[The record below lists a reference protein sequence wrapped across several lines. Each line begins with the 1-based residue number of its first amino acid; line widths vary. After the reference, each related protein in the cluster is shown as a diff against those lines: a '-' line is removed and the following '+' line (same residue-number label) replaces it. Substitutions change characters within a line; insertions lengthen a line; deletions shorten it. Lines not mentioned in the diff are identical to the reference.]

1 MPVTAAN
8 YYYYYTHC
16 CYYHPNDHHPN
27 HHHHHHYTDT
37 KTATYSRVTFDSLSI
52 NQCILCWCYTSGAQ
66 IPSARSPWR
75 LKFVRWRQ
83 MLVAPDCRTSFVS
96 PIWRPE
102 FWDGSQT
109 DFGKVCAPVVLQI
122 VLFTDLLNCPDCGS
136 LQSTLSPHPSSGL
149 TTIPSSMLHR

>member
-1 MPVTAAN
+1 MHSVLVL
-8 YYYYYTHC
+8 Y
-16 CYYHPNDHHPN
+16 
-27 HHHHHHYTDT
+27 
-37 KTATYSRVTFDSLSI
+37 
-52 NQCILCWCYTSGAQ
+52 QWCTNPKRQVAMA
-66 IPSARSPWR
+66 I
-75 LKFVRWRQ
+75 KVRT
-83 MLVAPDCRTSFVS
+83 VAPNACGSFVS